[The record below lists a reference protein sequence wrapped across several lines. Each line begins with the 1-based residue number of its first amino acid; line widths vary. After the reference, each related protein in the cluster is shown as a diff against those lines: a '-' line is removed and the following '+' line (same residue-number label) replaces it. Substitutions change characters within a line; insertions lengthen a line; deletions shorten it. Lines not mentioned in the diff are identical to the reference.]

1 MKTLDQIIKQPQPKK
16 VVDAY
21 SYSYCNETIYVVNG
35 KKFKSVQQAIKYIRR
50 GQ

>member
-16 VVDAY
+16 VVD
-21 SYSYCNETIYVVNG
+21 SYSYGNDSIYIVNG